1 MFSPARLWLA
11 VSANREQGLPEFR
24 TGWVPFWR
32 RR

>member
-1 MFSPARLWLA
+1 MFSPARLWLV
-11 VSANREQGLPEFR
+11 VSANREQGAEFR